1 MQVDWENA
9 AKSDAGALPRIA
21 RELRERTRRALLSEY
36 APTSVQNDWA
46 GDPVSASDRRGEP
59 LERLHPVTAQ
69 GIVAFVNDATRSIP
83 RRALLDLYPVLRSVE
98 ATAELVTVEPPI
110 PTGA

>member
-9 AKSDAGALPRIA
+9 AKSDAGDLPRVA

-46 GDPVSASDRRGEP
+46 GNPISAGDLPGEP
-59 LERLHPVTAQ
+59 FEALHPVTAR
-69 GIVAFVNDATRSIP
+69 GILAFVNDAGRSIP

-98 ATAELVTVEPPI
+98 ATAALVTVDPAI